1 MGKGREM
8 KNGIICSFLC
18 SQCTFCFHCTLHL
31 AFATFLVYMLIF
43 KKKTFKESSNSML
56 KCCTLCLSLSK
67 QLLSP
72 VLQFSSLFYQC
83 KISITKTVLQVSGER
98 KSVPLV
104 IFAYQLPLASQTPNV
119 MNKKLNFVFAF
130 SLFQI
135 LRWEGRSLSPERSV
149 LTQKH
154 LWFKGFPSCS
164 VFRRSH
170 IKSRKLLF
178 LLDCL

>member
-1 MGKGREM
+1 MYLLLPLHTTSS
-8 KNGIICSFLC
+8 ICHFS
-18 SQCTFCFHCTLHL
+18 SVH
-31 AFATFLVYMLIF
+31 VDF
-43 KKKTFKESSNSML
+43 KKKILLKKVQIPCLNVAPFVSLCQNS
-56 KCCTLCLSLSK
+56 CWA
-67 QLLSP
+67 
-72 VLQFSSLFYQC
+72 QFSSLFYQC